1 MAEQGH
7 RFSWLL
13 HLTVKKGATHL
24 NTAVTSQTSHQ
35 KCRRALVKIRQSR
48 ELYLLFFFPFLYFL
62 IFKYGSMFWMLI
74 AFKDYDAAKGIWAS
88 EWVGLKWFR
97 SFLLDEPYFWTLI
110 RNTLTISLSELIFY
124 FPCPIIMALMLNE
137 VRSKKLKSVYQSISY
152 LPYFFSVVVICGLL
166 VNLFSTDGIVNSM
179 VAALGGK
186 RIRFL
191 TDKNWFV
198 PIYILSDIWQGTGW
212 GSIIYLAALSGI
224 DPQLY
229 EASLLDGAS
238 RWKQTLHISLPGIKS
253 VISIQF
259 LLSLGKILSVGYEKI
274 LLLYNGSNMEVADII
289 STYVYRRGLV
299 SADFSYGTAVNIFQ
313 AVIGLLLIIVS
324 NWAARKAEAAS
335 LW

>member
-1 MAEQGH
+1 M
-7 RFSWLL
+7 
-13 HLTVKKGATHL
+13 

-35 KCRRALVKIRQSR
+35 KWRSTLVKIRQSR